1 METEAGIYF
10 LNILSA
16 GDSLSW
22 RYPVDPC
29 KLSVF
34 SVSRCLYLS
43 HFAPHNVS
51 SVSKDKT
58 GLRSPQLS
66 TLFKLFVLFKNYLIP
81 WFSYNFRL
89 FLPKLLSTAFF
100 ISRALVM
107 NNPDNYPPPLWSD
120 TISAPATTVRE
131 AERGVSPGSALF
143 RYLLYLFLAIQGLQ
157 Q

>member
-16 GDSLSW
+16 GVSLSW
-22 RYPVDPC
+22 RYPLDPC

-51 SVSKDKT
+51 SVSRDKT

-66 TLFKLFVLFKNYLIP
+66 TLFKQFVLFRFRNYLIS

-89 FLPKLLSTAFF
+89 FLPKLLSLHSLSHEPWLWIILTIILLHFGLTQ
-100 ISRALVM
+100 S
-107 NNPDNYPPPLWSD
+107 PPPPPEPGTSR
-120 TISAPATTVRE
+120 RE
-131 AERGVSPGSALF
+131 AERGVSPGTALF
-143 RYLLYLFLAIQGLQ
+143 RYLLYIYS
-157 Q
+157 